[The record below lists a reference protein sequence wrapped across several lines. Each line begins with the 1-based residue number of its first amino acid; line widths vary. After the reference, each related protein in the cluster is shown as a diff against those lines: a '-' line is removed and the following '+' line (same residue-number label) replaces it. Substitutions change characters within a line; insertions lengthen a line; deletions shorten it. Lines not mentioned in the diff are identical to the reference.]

1 MIRGIRPLLGGA
13 CLLLGAACGMI
24 PKAPPGPLPELAGEP
39 DQLIAR
45 IAAEEKRLVSLR
57 GLANVL
63 YRGSAG
69 SGSVLQAIVI
79 ALPDR
84 ARLETLSPVGTTV
97 LLLTIH
103 GDDLRMHSLLRHE
116 YGVGRAT
123 KETLAR
129 LVKLPLPP
137 GPLLRV
143 LAGLPPLA
151 LRPDDPRVQVSVESP
166 AIRVDSVDGVY
177 WQRLWM
183 GPDGSGVEHG
193 ELGEAA
199 GPLLRF
205 QFGDRQP
212 VDGASFPFEIR
223 LEGSAAET
231 ALIIRYQTV
240 RLNLPVEAELFELP
254 RPTDGQTR
262 MLDLG
267 GGFLP

>member
-1 MIRGIRPLLGGA
+1 LT
-13 CLLLGAACGMI
+13 
-24 PKAPPGPLPELAGEP
+24 
-39 DQLIAR
+39 
-45 IAAEEKRLVSLR
+45 
-57 GLANVL
+57 
-63 YRGSAG
+63 G

-103 GDDLRMHSLLRHE
+103 GDDLRVHSLLQHE
-116 YGVGRAT
+116 YAVGRAT

-129 LVKLPLPP
+129 LAKVPLPP
-137 GPLLRV
+137 GPLLRL

-151 LRPDDPRVQVSVESP
+151 LRPDDPRVQISGEPS
-166 AIRVDSVDGVY
+166 ALRVDSVDGAY

-183 GPDGSGVEHG
+183 APDSSGVAHG
-193 ELGEAA
+193 ELGEAT

-205 QFGDRQP
+205 QFGDRQNVGGTP
-212 VDGASFPFEIR
+212 FPFEIR
-223 LEGSAAET
+223 LEGVAADT
-231 ALIIRYQTV
+231 GLIIRYQTV

-262 MLDLG
+262 ILDLG
-267 GGFLP
+267 GGILP

>member
-1 MIRGIRPLLGGA
+1 MIRAVRPLLGGA
-13 CLLLGAACGMI
+13 CLLLAAACGTI
-24 PKAPPGPLPELAGEP
+24 PNAPPGPLPELAGEP
-39 DQLIAR
+39 GRLLAR
-45 IAAEEKRLVSLR
+45 MAAEEKRLVSVR

-79 ALPDR
+79 APPDR

-103 GDDLRMHSLLRHE
+103 GDDLRVHSLLRHE

-123 KETLAR
+123 PESLAR
-129 LVKLPLPP
+129 LAKVPLPP
-137 GPLLRV
+137 GPLLRL

-151 LRPDDPRVQVSVESP
+151 LHPDDPRVQVSADTP

-183 GPDGSGVEHG
+183 DPNGSGVEHG
-193 ELGEAA
+193 ELGEAT

-205 QFGDRQP
+205 QFGDRQA
-212 VDGASFPFEIR
+212 VDGTTFPFEIR
-223 LEGSAAET
+223 LEGMATET

-262 MLDLG
+262 ILDLG
-267 GGFLP
+267 GGLLP